1 MKNKIPTIGGQV
13 PPYAGRDSSSSIFHP
28 GLEELFEHVERDRPV
43 GQPHV
48 VELSQVELR
57 AELLSVPQIVVLNLD
72 GVVETGCFL

>member
-1 MKNKIPTIGGQV
+1 
-13 PPYAGRDSSSSIFHP
+13 
-28 GLEELFEHVERDRPV
+28 
-43 GQPHV
+43 